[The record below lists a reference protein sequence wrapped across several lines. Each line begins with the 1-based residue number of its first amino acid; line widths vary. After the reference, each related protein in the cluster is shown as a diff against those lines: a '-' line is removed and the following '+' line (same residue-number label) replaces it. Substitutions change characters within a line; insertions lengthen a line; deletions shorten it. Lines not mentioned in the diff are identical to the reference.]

1 VAAVQDRG
9 VHPPVA
15 VQLEGDVTQAG
26 KADVAV
32 VLACRVHQQLRPGLL
47 RVRSCG
53 DVDLV
58 PAVWARSRL
67 MTVPIWSTSLFDAAG

>member
-1 VAAVQDRG
+1 M
-9 VHPPVA
+9 
-15 VQLEGDVTQAG
+15 
-26 KADVAV
+26 
-32 VLACRVHQQLRPGLL
+32 HQQLRPGLL